1 MYIESKVKVCRS
13 HQLCAVGFWIFHI
26 NRTKYATCFT
36 GIQALGKFG
45 EIVML
50 NTPNHVNGHT
60 KNNVKSYF
68 VFQFK

>member
-1 MYIESKVKVCRS
+1 MLPV
-13 HQLCAVGFWIFHI
+13 LC
-26 NRTKYATCFT
+26 
-36 GIQALGKFG
+36 IQALGKFG

-60 KNNVKSYF
+60 KNNLKSYL